1 MRFPYSSFIFFNLFS
16 NPYKLCYIS
25 PMDPT
30 ESIKKKTAL
39 SYIDILIAVS
49 IVLFGLY
56 WLMIRDF
63 NGATEKAVVIYK
75 DDVVIQ
81 TLPLLEDRIIQ
92 LEPFG
97 VSMVV
102 EIREQKVRVL
112 SSSCRQQICV
122 RKGWTG
128 QVHNPIICLPNKI
141 TIDITGADSGYDAI
155 TR

>member
-1 MRFPYSSFIFFNLFS
+1 
-16 NPYKLCYIS
+16 
-25 PMDPT
+25 MDSA
-30 ESIKKKTAL
+30 ENIKKKTAL

-56 WLMIRDF
+56 WLMMRDF
-63 NGATEKAVVIYK
+63 NGATDKIVVIYK
-75 DDVVIQ
+75 DDDIIW
-81 TLPLLEDRIIQ
+81 TLPMQKDRIIQ

-102 EIREQKVRVL
+102 EIRDQKVRVL
-112 SSSCRQQICV
+112 SSSCQQQICV

-128 QVHNPIICLPNKI
+128 QVHNPIICIPNKI
-141 TIDITGADSGYDAI
+141 TIDVTGADPGYDAI

>member
-1 MRFPYSSFIFFNLFS
+1 
-16 NPYKLCYIS
+16 
-25 PMDPT
+25 MDST
-30 ESIKKKTAL
+30 ENIKKKTAL

-56 WLMIRDF
+56 WLMMRDF
-63 NGATEKAVVIYK
+63 NGATDKIVVIYK
-75 DDVVIQ
+75 DDDIIW
-81 TLPLLEDRIIQ
+81 TLPMQKDRIIQ

-102 EIREQKVRVL
+102 EIRDQKVRVL
-112 SSSCRQQICV
+112 SSSCQQQICV

-128 QVHNPIICLPNKI
+128 QVHNPIICIPNKI
-141 TIDITGADSGYDAI
+141 TIDVTGADPGYDAI

>member
-1 MRFPYSSFIFFNLFS
+1 MES
-16 NPYKLCYIS
+16 
-25 PMDPT
+25 T
-30 ESIKKKTAL
+30 ESIKKKTTL
-39 SYIDILIAVS
+39 SYVDILIAVS

-56 WLMIRDF
+56 WLMTRDL

-81 TLPLLEDRIIQ
+81 TLPLLKDRIIQ

-102 EIREQKVRVL
+102 EIRDQKVLVL
-112 SSSCRQQICV
+112 SSSCHQQICF
-122 RKGWTG
+122 RKCWIG

-141 TIDITGADSGYDAI
+141 TIDVTGADPGYDAI

>member
-1 MRFPYSSFIFFNLFS
+1 
-16 NPYKLCYIS
+16 
-25 PMDPT
+25 MDLT

-39 SYIDILIAVS
+39 SYVDILIALS

-56 WLMIRDF
+56 WLMMRDF

-81 TLPLLEDRIIQ
+81 TLPMMKDRIIQ

-122 RKGWTG
+122 RKGWTR
-128 QVHNPIICLPNKI
+128 QVHDPIICIPNKI
-141 TIDITGADSGYDAI
+141 TINVTGADPVYDAI

>member
-1 MRFPYSSFIFFNLFS
+1 
-16 NPYKLCYIS
+16 
-25 PMDPT
+25 MDSA
-30 ESIKKKTAL
+30 ENIKKKTAL

-56 WLMIRDF
+56 WLMMRDF
-63 NGATEKAVVIYK
+63 NGATDKTVVIYK
-75 DDVVIQ
+75 DDDVIW
-81 TLPLLEDRIIQ
+81 TLSMQKDRIIQ

-102 EIREQKVRVL
+102 EIRDQKVRVL
-112 SSSCRQQICV
+112 SSSCQQQICV

-128 QVHNPIICLPNKI
+128 QVHNPIICIPNKI
-141 TIDITGADSGYDAI
+141 TIDVTGADPGYDAI

>member
-1 MRFPYSSFIFFNLFS
+1 
-16 NPYKLCYIS
+16 
-25 PMDPT
+25 MDSA
-30 ESIKKKTAL
+30 ENIKKRTAL

-56 WLMIRDF
+56 WLMMRDF
-63 NGATEKAVVIYK
+63 NGATDKIVVIYK
-75 DDVVIQ
+75 DDDIIW
-81 TLPLLEDRIIQ
+81 TLPMQKDRIIQ

-102 EIREQKVRVL
+102 EIRDQKVRVL
-112 SSSCRQQICV
+112 SSSCQQQICV

-128 QVHNPIICLPNKI
+128 QVHNPIICIPNKI
-141 TIDITGADSGYDAI
+141 TIDVTGADPGYDAI

>member
-1 MRFPYSSFIFFNLFS
+1 MES
-16 NPYKLCYIS
+16 
-25 PMDPT
+25 T

-39 SYIDILIAVS
+39 SYVDILIAVS

-56 WLMIRDF
+56 WLMMRDS
-63 NGATEKAVVIYK
+63 NDATEKTVVIYK
-75 DDVVIQ
+75 DDVVIWS
-81 TLPLLEDRIIQ
+81 LPMLKDRIIQ

-102 EIREQKVRVL
+102 EIRDQKVRVL
-112 SSSCRQQICV
+112 SSSCQKQICV

-128 QVHNPIICLPNKI
+128 QVHNPIICIPNKI
-141 TIDITGADSGYDAI
+141 TIDVTGADPVYDAI

>member
-1 MRFPYSSFIFFNLFS
+1 
-16 NPYKLCYIS
+16 
-25 PMDPT
+25 MDSA
-30 ESIKKKTAL
+30 ENIKKKTAL

-56 WLMIRDF
+56 WLMMRDF
-63 NGATEKAVVIYK
+63 NGATDKTVVIYK
-75 DDVVIQ
+75 DDDVIW
-81 TLPLLEDRIIQ
+81 TLPMQKDRIIQ

-102 EIREQKVRVL
+102 EIRDQKVRVL
-112 SSSCRQQICV
+112 SSSCQQQICV

-128 QVHNPIICLPNKI
+128 QVHNPIICIPNKI
-141 TIDITGADSGYDAI
+141 TIDVTGADPGYDAI

>member
-1 MRFPYSSFIFFNLFS
+1 
-16 NPYKLCYIS
+16 
-25 PMDPT
+25 MDSA
-30 ESIKKKTAL
+30 ENIKKKTAL

-56 WLMIRDF
+56 WLMMRDF
-63 NGATEKAVVIYK
+63 NDATDKTVVIYK
-75 DDVVIQ
+75 DDDVIW
-81 TLPLLEDRIIQ
+81 TLPMQKDRIIQ

-102 EIREQKVRVL
+102 EIRDQKVRVL
-112 SSSCRQQICV
+112 SSSCQQQICV

-128 QVHNPIICLPNKI
+128 QVHNPIICIPNKI
-141 TIDITGADSGYDAI
+141 TIDVTGADPGYDAI

>member
-1 MRFPYSSFIFFNLFS
+1 MNSVQ
-16 NPYKLCYIS
+16 
-25 PMDPT
+25 MDST
-30 ESIKKKTAL
+30 ESVRKKTAL
-39 SYIDILIAVS
+39 SYVDIVIAVS

-56 WLMIRDF
+56 WLMIGDF

-81 TLPLLEDRIIQ
+81 TLPLLEDRVIH
-92 LEPFG
+92 LAPFG

-102 EIREQKVRVL
+102 EIRDQKVRVV
-112 SSSCRQQICV
+112 SSSCKQQICV

-128 QVHNPIICLPNKI
+128 EIHNPIICLPNKI
-141 TIDITGADSGYDAI
+141 TIDITGADPGYDAV

>member
-1 MRFPYSSFIFFNLFS
+1 
-16 NPYKLCYIS
+16 
-25 PMDPT
+25 MDST

-39 SYIDILIAVS
+39 SAVDILIAVS

-56 WLMIRDF
+56 WLLMRDVS
-63 NGATEKAVVIYK
+63 GAAEKTVVIYK
-75 DDVVIQ
+75 EDAAIL
-81 TLPLLEDRIIQ
+81 TLPILKDRIIP

-102 EIREQKVRVL
+102 EIRAQKVRVL
-112 SSSCRQQICV
+112 SSSCVQQICV

-128 QVHNPIICLPNKI
+128 QVHDPIICIPNKV
-141 TIDITGADSGYDAI
+141 TIDITGVDPGYDAI

>member
-1 MRFPYSSFIFFNLFS
+1 
-16 NPYKLCYIS
+16 
-25 PMDPT
+25 MDST
-30 ESIKKKTAL
+30 ENIKKKTAL

-56 WLMIRDF
+56 WLMMRDF
-63 NGATEKAVVIYK
+63 NGATEKTVVIYK
-75 DDVVIQ
+75 NDGVIW
-81 TLPLLEDRIIQ
+81 TLPMQKDRIIH

-102 EIREQKVRVL
+102 EIRDQKVRVL
-112 SSSCRQQICV
+112 SSSCQQQICV

-128 QVHNPIICLPNKI
+128 QVHNPIICIPNKI
-141 TIDITGADSGYDAI
+141 TIDVTGADPIYDAI

>member
-1 MRFPYSSFIFFNLFS
+1 
-16 NPYKLCYIS
+16 
-25 PMDPT
+25 MDST
-30 ESIKKKTAL
+30 ENIKKKTAL

-56 WLMIRDF
+56 WLMMRDF
-63 NGATEKAVVIYK
+63 NGATDKTVVIYK
-75 DDVVIQ
+75 DDDVIW
-81 TLPLLEDRIIQ
+81 TLPMQKDRIIQ

-102 EIREQKVRVL
+102 EIRDQKVRVL
-112 SSSCRQQICV
+112 SSSCQQQICV

-128 QVHNPIICLPNKI
+128 QVHNPIICIPNKI
-141 TIDITGADSGYDAI
+141 TIDVTGADPGYDAI

>member
-1 MRFPYSSFIFFNLFS
+1 
-16 NPYKLCYIS
+16 
-25 PMDPT
+25 MD
-30 ESIKKKTAL
+30 SAKNIKKKTAL

-56 WLMIRDF
+56 WLMMRDF
-63 NGATEKAVVIYK
+63 NGATDKTVVIYK
-75 DDVVIQ
+75 DDDVIW
-81 TLPLLEDRIIQ
+81 TLPMQKDRIIQ

-102 EIREQKVRVL
+102 EIRDQKVRVL
-112 SSSCRQQICV
+112 SSSCQQQICV

-128 QVHNPIICLPNKI
+128 QVHNPIICIPNKI
-141 TIDITGADSGYDAI
+141 TIDVTGADPGYDAI

>member
-1 MRFPYSSFIFFNLFS
+1 
-16 NPYKLCYIS
+16 
-25 PMDPT
+25 MDLT

-39 SYIDILIAVS
+39 SYVDILIAVS

-56 WLMIRDF
+56 WLMMRDF

-75 DDVVIQ
+75 DHVVIQ
-81 TLPLLEDRIIQ
+81 TLPMMKDRIIQ

-122 RKGWTG
+122 RKGWTR
-128 QVHNPIICLPNKI
+128 QVHDPIICIPNKI
-141 TIDITGADSGYDAI
+141 TINVTGADPGYDAI
-155 TR
+155 SR

>member
-1 MRFPYSSFIFFNLFS
+1 
-16 NPYKLCYIS
+16 
-25 PMDPT
+25 MDLT
-30 ESIKKKTAL
+30 ENIKKKTAL
-39 SYIDILIAVS
+39 SFIDILIALS
-49 IVLFGLY
+49 IVLFGWY
-56 WLMIRDF
+56 WLMMRDF
-63 NGATEKAVVIYK
+63 NGATEKAVVIYR

-81 TLPLLEDRIIQ
+81 TLPMMKDRIIQ

-122 RKGWTG
+122 RKGWTR
-128 QVHNPIICLPNKI
+128 QVHDPIICIPNKI
-141 TIDITGADSGYDAI
+141 TINVTGADPVYDAI

>member
-1 MRFPYSSFIFFNLFS
+1 
-16 NPYKLCYIS
+16 
-25 PMDPT
+25 MDSA
-30 ESIKKKTAL
+30 ENIKKKTDL

-56 WLMIRDF
+56 WLMMRDF
-63 NGATEKAVVIYK
+63 NGATDKTVVIYK
-75 DDVVIQ
+75 DDDVIW
-81 TLPLLEDRIIQ
+81 TLPMQKDRIIQ

-102 EIREQKVRVL
+102 EIRDQKVRVL
-112 SSSCRQQICV
+112 SSSCQQQICV

-128 QVHNPIICLPNKI
+128 QVHNPIICIPNKI
-141 TIDITGADSGYDAI
+141 TIDVTGADPGYDAI